1 MEFHR
6 KIYVALMRD
15 MWRLCYIM
23 LHCYIVTFVTLL
35 HYCNIMWRL
44 CYISSPRLPG
54 LSLASNI
61 QPYAK
66 ARQRGSSMRGFKAA
80 ARDAVEVWWV
90 LKKRGQGQKPPL
102 CNDGLCLISPRVQFK
117 CGGDWRRSGA
127 KAVMMV
133 RVCLISVEGE
143 QNIVTAWLDWRRRC
157 GPNSIFPY
165 LSKFMN
171 SWILE
176 WKRMLWFIIVST
188 INSFQTFQK
197 NKS

>member
-54 LSLASNI
+54 LALASNI

-90 LKKRGQGQKPPL
+90 LKKRGQG
-102 CNDGLCLISPRVQFK
+102 
-117 CGGDWRRSGA
+117 
-127 KAVMMV
+127 
-133 RVCLISVEGE
+133 
-143 QNIVTAWLDWRRRC
+143 
-157 GPNSIFPY
+157 
-165 LSKFMN
+165 
-171 SWILE
+171 
-176 WKRMLWFIIVST
+176 
-188 INSFQTFQK
+188 
-197 NKS
+197 

>member
-1 MEFHR
+1 
-6 KIYVALMRD
+6 
-15 MWRLCYIM
+15 M
-23 LHCYIVTFVTLL
+23 LHFLTKIARTRVLTCEQHPALRKGSPK
-35 HYCNIMWRL
+35 RL
-44 CYISSPRLPG
+44 EHARVQGGGSRCSWSVVGIEKAGPR
-54 LSLASNI
+54 
-61 QPYAK
+61 
-66 ARQRGSSMRGFKAA
+66 
-80 ARDAVEVWWV
+80 VETTA
-90 LKKRGQGQKPPL
+90 L

-188 INSFQTFQK
+188 INSFQTF
-197 NKS
+197 

>member
-54 LSLASNI
+54 LALSLASNI

-90 LKKRGQGQKPPL
+90 LKKRGQG
-102 CNDGLCLISPRVQFK
+102 
-117 CGGDWRRSGA
+117 
-127 KAVMMV
+127 
-133 RVCLISVEGE
+133 
-143 QNIVTAWLDWRRRC
+143 
-157 GPNSIFPY
+157 
-165 LSKFMN
+165 
-171 SWILE
+171 
-176 WKRMLWFIIVST
+176 
-188 INSFQTFQK
+188 
-197 NKS
+197 